1 MQKHKK
7 CIFNIKIWEL
17 ESSEGGCIVNTR
29 RFLVVEI
36 SRYLNSHLQLY
47 FHFSLHFQLCPR
59 SLCIW
64 QRDLLGRLPGW
75 CAEVLYLYTNQTFV
89 FLFVFVYSVEYLARA
104 LGGQVGV
111 QRTWEADPLGRSDP
125 SQQDELMIVMM
136 DIMAMCTIMTAFKMM
151 MMRAV
156 L

>member
-1 MQKHKK
+1 M
-7 CIFNIKIWEL
+7 
-17 ESSEGGCIVNTR
+17 
-29 RFLVVEI
+29 
-36 SRYLNSHLQLY
+36 
-47 FHFSLHFQLCPR
+47 
-59 SLCIW
+59 
-64 QRDLLGRLPGW
+64 
-75 CAEVLYLYTNQTFV
+75 YTNQTFV
-89 FLFVFVYSVEYLARA
+89 FVFVFVYSVEYLARA

-156 L
+156 LWVT